1 LEESENSVAGG
12 RWLVARFLS
21 ILHGVYERVEDT
33 AQLRRERKQIISL
46 LLRNIIK
53 FLETMTC
60 VSTS

>member
-1 LEESENSVAGG
+1 M
-12 RWLVARFLS
+12 VARFLS